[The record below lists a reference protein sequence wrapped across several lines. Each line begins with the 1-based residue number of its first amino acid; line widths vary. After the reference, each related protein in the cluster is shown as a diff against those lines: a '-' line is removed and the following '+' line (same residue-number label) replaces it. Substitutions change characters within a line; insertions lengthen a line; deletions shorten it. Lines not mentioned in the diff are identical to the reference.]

1 MHASVLSILVVEDNR
16 ELRETLRRDLLSR
29 GCQVT
34 AASNGVEGL
43 EAIVLEGFDAV
54 VTDMLMLPRGGLWL
68 WQEATTLRPRLRGRF
83 IFCSGDPLPDT
94 FEGPIRTERFVS
106 RPLDLDTLWAELLA
120 VTRRRE
126 REAS

>member
-1 MHASVLSILVVEDNR
+1 MHASALSVLVVQDNR
-16 ELRETLRRDLLSR
+16 ELRETLRRELLSR

-34 AASNGVEGL
+34 AASSGAEGL

-83 IFCSGDPLPDT
+83 IFCSADPLPDT

-120 VTRRRE
+120 VTRQRE